1 MDPDLK
7 IRITDAYSSA
17 EQDSTSSRGL
27 MQLAEECLANNPDQE
42 TMHEFLDLAH
52 LTTVSKIVTESGNTD
67 KWLDHIVNIITRSRF
82 HVGYML
88 RQRAYRYKDKTAFNI
103 LIDNNCLLYT
113 SPSPRD

>member
-17 EQDSTSSRGL
+17 EQDATSSHGL
-27 MQLAEECLANNPDQE
+27 IQLAEECLANNSDQE

-52 LTTVSKIVTESGNTD
+52 LTTVSKTISGSGDTD
-67 KWLDHIVNIITRSRF
+67 IWLDHIVNIIRRSRF

-88 RQRAYRYKDKTAFNI
+88 RQRANRYRIKLPLTF
-103 LIDNNCLLYT
+103 
-113 SPSPRD
+113 